1 MQNKSVQDVGVRVP
15 RKLAIAG
22 FNLCASIFLG
32 LCVYGLLVYSEGGKP
47 PPGEYMTSIL
57 FGAAA
62 LVSIAGIGFF
72 GSQWDRR
79 NAEESREAKTSP
91 LPDPGKPKK
100 R

>member
-1 MQNKSVQDVGVRVP
+1 MEKNSVQGAGVRIP
-15 RKLAIAG
+15 KILAIAG
-22 FNLCASIFLG
+22 FNICASVFLG

-57 FGAAA
+57 YGAAA
-62 LVSIAGIGFF
+62 LGSIAGIGFF

-79 NAEESREAKTSP
+79 NAEKSRKANTSP
-91 LPDPGKPKK
+91 APDPGKPKK